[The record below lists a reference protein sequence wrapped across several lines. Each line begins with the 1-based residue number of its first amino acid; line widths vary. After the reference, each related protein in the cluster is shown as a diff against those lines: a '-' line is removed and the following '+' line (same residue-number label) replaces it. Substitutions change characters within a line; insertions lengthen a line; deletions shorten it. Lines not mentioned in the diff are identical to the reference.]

1 LAFEYHT
8 FPGKEKQHQNQASY
22 FVHSNIGDKL
32 INIPGKAKN
41 REISFVKDTGCD
53 MTLIREDLVD
63 TNCVLQGQNVTL
75 YTDIGQPFNAKL
87 ALVNLETSYYKG
99 YHTVSLVPN
108 LAAEVL
114 LGMDV
119 MTKQHTRYYN
129 ITLHSTV

>member
-1 LAFEYHT
+1 MAFECRT
-8 FPGKEKQHQNQASY
+8 FQGKEKQRQNQASY
-22 FVHSNIGDKL
+22 FVRSNIGDKL

-53 MTLIREDLVD
+53 TTLVREDLVD

-75 YTDIGQPFNAKL
+75 YTAIGQPFNAKL
-87 ALVNLETSYYKG
+87 ALVDLETPYYKG

>member
-1 LAFEYHT
+1 
-8 FPGKEKQHQNQASY
+8 
-22 FVHSNIGDKL
+22 
-32 INIPGKAKN
+32 
-41 REISFVKDTGCD
+41 

-87 ALVNLETSYYKG
+87 ALVNLETLYYKG